1 MSLKDITI
9 TGSIG
14 SIATQSYGQRTYIS
28 STDEQSFPIET
39 ITGSQAGVWPDFTP
53 DVNYTVGLVVNVT
66 QSWSSSN
73 VTPLGIIPYV
83 HNTMEEFIDGEFS
96 GSNYTVSNG
105 NLNDAQCEQYL
116 YVSNTPISTVEFT
129 NSDCDVLI
137 NNVSIND
144 YSISYRKVTY
154 DNGVTIPTNLQ
165 QIISGTAEF
174 AEINDY
180 LFSSNASTLPRYQGS
195 RTTSPGFNLPSVSGF
210 NDEELSNLNSSN
222 LSVSTSG
229 LPNVSLT
236 KTYFAY
242 FEQVTNNFPRNT
254 YGSKVYITKLVGPG
268 GETIALDNN
277 NKHLFDIDVLF
288 NNGSTTQLYYTNFT
302 YTTSSITSPSD
313 SKIFDTTIDESGI
326 CYKSIFYFR
335 PNLLNNTPLSSSD
348 GRFDL
353 DLLDTRAFAPLSLGE
368 SPYIQHGTTFNAKY
382 NLYSLNP
389 GDLGNIYFKYNLAST
404 ASAAATPYTGSG
416 YFMGLALCLANVYF
430 SGSSFSIP
438 DAVDRYAD
446 YYGIRFNSP
455 SSISN
460 YEVTTDLLP
469 IKTGD
474 YVRVFN
480 AQGKNDQ
487 GTSVYLDDADVLFFR
502 NLVDQDNIPFPIQRG
517 YVSYDRKIIQL
528 GYTLPSIYIPFY
540 NI

>member
-14 SIATQSYGQRTYIS
+14 SIASQSYGQRTYIS
-28 STDEQSFPIET
+28 STDEQSFPIEQ
-39 ITGSQAGVWPDFTP
+39 ITGSQAGAWPDFTP

-66 QSWSSSN
+66 QSWLASN
-73 VTPLGIIPYV
+73 VTTLGIIPYD

-96 GSNYTVSNG
+96 GSNYTVTDG

-116 YVSNTPISTVEFT
+116 YVSNTPISTVKFT

-137 NNVSIND
+137 NNVSQND

-154 DNGVTIPTNLQ
+154 DNGITIPTNLQ
-165 QIISGTAEF
+165 QIINGTAEF

-180 LFSSNASTLPRYQGS
+180 LFSSNSSTLPRYQGS

-236 KTYFAY
+236 KAYFAY

-268 GETIALDNN
+268 GETIALDTN
-277 NKHLFDIDVLF
+277 NKHLFDVDVLF

-302 YTTSSITSPSD
+302 YSTSSVVSPSD

-326 CYKSIFYFR
+326 YYQSVFYFR
-335 PNLLNNTPLSSSD
+335 PNLLNNTSLASSD

-353 DLLDTRAFAPLSLGE
+353 DLLDTRTFSPITSIQ
-368 SPYIQHGTTFNAKY
+368 SPYIQQGATFNALY
-382 NLYSLNP
+382 NLYSLNS
-389 GDLGNIYFKYNLAST
+389 GDLENLYFKYNLTST
-404 ASAAATPYTGSG
+404 TSPANSAFTGSG
-416 YFMGLALCLANVYF
+416 YFMGLALILANVYF
-430 SGSSFSIP
+430 SSSLNIP
-438 DAVDRYAD
+438 NTVDKYAN

-455 SSISN
+455 SSVSN

-469 IKTGD
+469 IKAGD

-480 AQGKNDQ
+480 ARGKNDQ
-487 GTSVYLDDADVLFFR
+487 DVSIYLDDNDVLFFR
-502 NLVDQDNIPFPIQRG
+502 NLIDEDNISFPIQRG
-517 YVSYDRKIIQL
+517 YVSYDRKITKI
-528 GYTLPSIYIPFY
+528 GYTLPSIYIPVY
-540 NI
+540 S